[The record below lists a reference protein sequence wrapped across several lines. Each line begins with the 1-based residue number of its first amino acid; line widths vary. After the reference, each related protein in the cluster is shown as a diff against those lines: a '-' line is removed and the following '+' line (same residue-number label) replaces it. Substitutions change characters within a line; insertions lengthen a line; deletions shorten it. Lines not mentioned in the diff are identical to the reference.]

1 MTIIVQ
7 KCYSNI
13 TKLVKAT
20 KLDFKGCIKQS
31 RQKAGFTSGMVC
43 LNKLADIR

>member
-13 TKLVKAT
+13 TKLVKPA
-20 KLDFKGCIKQS
+20 KLDFKALKQGLQAVIWGYY
-31 RQKAGFTSGMVC
+31 REDFALIC
-43 LNKLADIR
+43 